1 MVEKRFVSMALIA
14 LATLTLA
21 GGAFAQQKSADAS
34 AAKPKITLVEPVKD
48 FGTVPKGQML
58 DWSFVIKNTGTAD
71 LEIKSANPTCGCTV
85 ADFDKLIKPG
95 QSGKITA
102 HVDTTNFSGPISK
115 AVTIQSN
122 DPETPA
128 AQVSIAATVK
138 PYVEAYPAGF
148 VRYTLLQ
155 GEEQTQSVT
164 LYSEDEAPFEI
175 LSVTT
180 PGEWVKVKHSK
191 IALDSER
198 IKAGRA
204 GQNQYKVDVT
214 VGGSTTPVGPLT
226 DKIVFKTNSKFQ
238 PEYRLSLSGVV
249 RPTYIVAPSVVNFG
263 EVSTEMGQ
271 AERVITVQSNNR
283 AQMDAFKVSKVES
296 NIPGI
301 TAEAKSTDQAGIFE
315 VSVKVVKGT
324 KPGEFDGKLKIF
336 TSDPI
341 KPTTEIPVRGMVK

>member
-1 MVEKRFVSMALIA
+1 MVEKRFVSMALTA
-14 LATLTLA
+14 LVTLTFA
-21 GGAFAQQKSADAS
+21 AGAFAQAKAADTSAS
-34 AAKPKITLVEPVKD
+34 KPKITLVEPIKD

-58 DWSFVIKNTGTAD
+58 DWSFVIKNTGTSN

-102 HVDTTNFSGPISK
+102 HVDTTNFTGPISK

-128 AQVSIAATVK
+128 AQVTISATVK
-138 PYVEAYPAGF
+138 PYVDAYPAGF

-155 GEEQTQSVT
+155 GESQTQSVT
-164 LYSEDEAPFEI
+164 LYSEDETPFEI
-175 LSVTT
+175 VSVTT
-180 PGEWVKVKHSK
+180 PGDWVKVKHTR
-191 IALDSER
+191 IALDSDR

-214 VGGSTTPVGPLT
+214 VGGNSTPIGPLT
-226 DKIVFKTNSKFQ
+226 DKVVIKTTSKFQ

-249 RPTYIVAPSVVNFG
+249 RPTYITAPSVLNFG
-263 EVSTEMGQ
+263 EVAAESGPT
-271 AERVITVQSNNR
+271 ERVITVQSNNR
-283 AQMDAFKVSKVES
+283 AQMDAFKVTKVES
-296 NIPGI
+296 TIPGV
-301 TAEAKSTDQAGIFE
+301 TAEAKSTEQAGIFE
-315 VSVKVVKGT
+315 VTVKVGKDAKV
-324 KPGEFDGKLKIF
+324 GEFDGKIKIF